1 MITFDGEICAQTLK
15 GMDIYGNP
23 LAKIDYYPQ
32 ERFILIY
39 GNWIEDEFEVIGNI
53 FDNPELL
60 KEGKE

>member
-1 MITFDGEICAQTLK
+1 
-15 GMDIYGNP
+15 MDIYGNP